1 MTTDRN
7 RILPAKKDLLCPCPG
22 CGEVKSADAG
32 HHLCR
37 QCEGYSAAALN
48 KEGKEA

>member
-1 MTTDRN
+1 MS
-7 RILPAKKDLLCPCPG
+7 RILPAKKDVLVPCPG

-37 QCEGYSAAALN
+37 QCEGYPVSVIGSTA
-48 KEGKEA
+48 GGDDDR